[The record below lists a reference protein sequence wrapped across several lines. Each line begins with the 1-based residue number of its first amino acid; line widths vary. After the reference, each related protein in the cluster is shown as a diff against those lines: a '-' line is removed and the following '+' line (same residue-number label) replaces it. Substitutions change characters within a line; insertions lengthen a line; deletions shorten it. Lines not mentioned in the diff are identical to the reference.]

1 MKVSVKTLTHH
12 PLNESIYSLTGIEDL
27 MVSIQDVGLLQP
39 LTIDQHNQVVSGN
52 RRFEAIRKLKWE
64 KVEVV
69 KINVPKGKEIK
80 LLIHFNKQ
88 RIKSSSE
95 LLKEYDHHDGFIQD
109 WWHNFFKILIF
120 ERTVTPLILS

>member
-1 MKVSVKTLTHH
+1 MKVPVKSLQHH
-12 PLNESIYSLTGIEDL
+12 PLNESIYSLSGIEDL
-27 MVSIQDVGLLQP
+27 MRSIEDVGLLQP

-52 RRFEAIRKLKWE
+52 RRFEAIRKLKWD

-69 KINVPKGKEIK
+69 KIDVPKGKEIK

-95 LLKEYDHHDGFIQD
+95 LLGEYDHLKKYSHD
-109 WWHNFFKILIF
+109 
-120 ERTVTPLILS
+120 